1 MPMIQLG
8 ISQSSLTF
16 NLRSRCIKSQIFPML
31 SSIVEVYGRPVCVMR
46 TSSIIIKN
54 RFTER

>member
-8 ISQSSLTF
+8 ISLTF

-46 TSSIIIKN
+46 TSIIIKN